1 MANNPADKQSVP
13 SHSNAMPSP
22 TSGINMNY
30 MPVRPQPFTSP
41 PHTFSP
47 FPPWDGNY
55 GGMTQPP
62 MSYMSMLG
70 SPQGLMFPTASS
82 QSSGP
87 NQFSPNTGDSVG
99 KDIHDVDGAEHT
111 SPLKR
116 GKRLAHKKK
125 VPCTRLNSRG
135 VANKFWLPEHD
146 DVLIPYLADL
156 ALDGMKPDKNFKAEA
171 YKMAAM
177 KINMQFRTDFTHLHV
192 INHLKCLRNKFNDM
206 KACLDISGAGWDET
220 SKMITLDEETLK
232 SWAQDKSN
240 SKYKAYINKPLPHFK
255 NLQVIMGD
263 DQAKGDFVRPVY
275 ANIGSSRSIPI
286 PDDDCEILEESEAE
300 PQSDACNAPRSGAV
314 NQPQPTR
321 YKTKSKDNTT
331 SSSSKKTR
339 KFNRE
344 EEMMCAFVE
353 SMSQSMR
360 NQHVIHWTEQL
371 ATALNEHRS
380 EYSEEFLDRVL
391 DHLYDNER
399 EGKLSAAHADAAV
412 WVSSC
417 FELSA
422 THAAAAFAAAAGFP
436 CLCCYC
442 WVVYL
447 LAAGACVDPVM
458 GVAALWELFCLCS
471 SLHLIFGNDD
481 DQRLLRMQSNL
492 HCLLYPDEAKGDDIA
507 AYIELTMS
515 RRGNSSL

>member
-41 PHTFSP
+41 QHTFSP

-232 SWAQDKSN
+232 SWAQ
-240 SKYKAYINKPLPHFK
+240 
-255 NLQVIMGD
+255 V
-263 DQAKGDFVRPVY
+263 
-275 ANIGSSRSIPI
+275 
-286 PDDDCEILEESEAE
+286 
-300 PQSDACNAPRSGAV
+300 
-314 NQPQPTR
+314 
-321 YKTKSKDNTT
+321 
-331 SSSSKKTR
+331 
-339 KFNRE
+339 
-344 EEMMCAFVE
+344 
-353 SMSQSMR
+353 
-360 NQHVIHWTEQL
+360 
-371 ATALNEHRS
+371 
-380 EYSEEFLDRVL
+380 
-391 DHLYDNER
+391 
-399 EGKLSAAHADAAV
+399 
-412 WVSSC
+412 
-417 FELSA
+417 
-422 THAAAAFAAAAGFP
+422 
-436 CLCCYC
+436 
-442 WVVYL
+442 
-447 LAAGACVDPVM
+447 
-458 GVAALWELFCLCS
+458 
-471 SLHLIFGNDD
+471 
-481 DQRLLRMQSNL
+481 
-492 HCLLYPDEAKGDDIA
+492 
-507 AYIELTMS
+507 
-515 RRGNSSL
+515 